1 MDALKSIS
9 GLLSANDPICGSL
22 ALQFVKIDDIG
33 FEL

>member
-1 MDALKSIS
+1 
-9 GLLSANDPICGSL
+9 LLSANDPICGSL